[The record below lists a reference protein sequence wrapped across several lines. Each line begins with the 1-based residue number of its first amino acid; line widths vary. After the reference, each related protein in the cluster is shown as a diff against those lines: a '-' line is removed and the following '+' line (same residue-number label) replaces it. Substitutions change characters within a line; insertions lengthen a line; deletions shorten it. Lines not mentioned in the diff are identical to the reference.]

1 MLLNI
6 ANTRS
11 KTAYAVQTFLY
22 LTKGHFYPIEIP
34 DYTIPN
40 GNKKADKY
48 PTGKTAFS
56 DFMPNPTNGISS
68 LNYHIVDGETAH
80 LNIYDVHGRLL
91 QTQWLRNSGTYHLHT
106 QSYQSG
112 LYFYTININGQV
124 VERNRLVIMK

>member
-40 GNKKADKY
+40 GNKKQINTQQAKPLLAILC
-48 PTGKTAFS
+48 PTQL
-56 DFMPNPTNGISS
+56 M
-68 LNYHIVDGETAH
+68 V
-80 LNIYDVHGRLL
+80 
-91 QTQWLRNSGTYHLHT
+91 
-106 QSYQSG
+106 
-112 LYFYTININGQV
+112 
-124 VERNRLVIMK
+124 